1 MSRIRKSSIRW
12 AAALAWAALASGAAR
27 AEPLTYAGAL
37 DLAARSAPSLQA
49 SALKVDA
56 ARDASHAAG
65 RLPDPKLSVGLDNFP
80 ASGPPAGRFNA
91 DEMTMAR
98 IGVLQ
103 DVPNAARRRAQVAA
117 GSAEIG
123 VAEAEAALQ
132 QRNVRV
138 ATALAWIDLAYA
150 ERRLAALDQLVGGL
164 KDLWAA
170 EPASVA
176 SGASRPAVG
185 LEPKRLQA
193 VFADRR
199 SELAA
204 AAAKARAEL
213 SRWTGVPAPIASGD
227 APHYDI
233 DPAALHAALDRHPSL
248 LTAEAAERRAAADV
262 DAARAATRP
271 DWGFEVSYGRR
282 DPMFGD
288 MVSAGVT
295 MSLPLF
301 KGARQAPLIAAR
313 VADRNRVQIEREDQR
328 RTLVAALDG
337 DIADHVMH
345 HDQWRRAVEVLA
357 PTAEQRAHLELT
369 SYAAGRAA
377 FDDVRAALTDLA
389 DAKLTALEREAM
401 VARDG
406 ARIVLTYGS
415 DQ

>member
-1 MSRIRKSSIRW
+1 MSPVQW
-12 AAALAWAALASGAAR
+12 LPTLVVAAALASPAAAA
-27 AEPLTYAGAL
+27 PLTYAGAL

-49 SALKVDA
+49 GALKVDA
-56 ARDASHAAG
+56 ARAASRAAG
-65 RLPDPKLSVGLDNFP
+65 RLPDPKLSVGVDNFP
-80 ASGPPAGRFNA
+80 VSGPPAGRFNA
-91 DEMTMAR
+91 DGMTMAR
-98 IGVLQ
+98 IGVVQ
-103 DVPNAARRRAQVAA
+103 DVPNAARRRAEVAA

-123 VAEAEAALQ
+123 VAEAEATLQ

-150 ERRLAALDQLVGGL
+150 ERRLAALDQLVDGL
-164 KDLWAA
+164 NDLWAA
-170 EPASVA
+170 QPATIA

-213 SRWTGVPAPIASGD
+213 SRWTGDPAPTASGD

-248 LTAEAAERRAAADV
+248 LTADAAERRAGADV
-262 DAARAATRP
+262 DAARAATQP

-301 KGARQAPLIAAR
+301 KSTRQAPLIAAR
-313 VADRNRVQIEREDQR
+313 LADRNRMLIEREDRR

-337 DIADHVMH
+337 DIAEHVMH

-357 PTAEQRAHLELT
+357 PTAEQRAHLELA
-369 SYAAGRAA
+369 SYAAARAG

>member
-1 MSRIRKSSIRW
+1 MKSSIRF
-12 AAALAWAALASGAAR
+12 AVAVAWATLASGGAR

-37 DLAARSAPSLQA
+37 DLAARSAPSVQA

-56 ARDASHAAG
+56 ARAASRAAG
-65 RLPDPKLSVGLDNFP
+65 RLPDPKLSVGVQDFP
-80 ASGPPAGRFNA
+80 VSGPNAGRFGP
-91 DEMTMAR
+91 DDFTMTR
-98 IGVLQ
+98 VGVMQ
-103 DVPNAARRRAQVAA
+103 DVPSAARRRAEVAA

-123 VAEAEAALQ
+123 VAEAEAVLQ
-132 QRNVRV
+132 ARDVRV
-138 ATALAWIDLAYA
+138 ATAAAWIDLAYA

-164 KDLWAA
+164 KDLWSAQ
-170 EPASVA
+170 PASIA

-193 VFADRR
+193 AFADQR
-199 SELAA
+199 SELVAA
-204 AAAKARAEL
+204 VARARAEL
-213 SRWTGVPAPIASGD
+213 SRWTGDPAPTAFGD

-233 DPAALHAALDRHPSL
+233 DAAALRARLDRHPSL
-248 LTAEAAERRAAADV
+248 LSVEAAERRADADV
-262 DAARAATRP
+262 DAARAARWP
-271 DWGFEVSYGRR
+271 DWGFEVSYGHR

-288 MVSAGVT
+288 LVSAGVT

-301 KGARQAPLIAAR
+301 KGARQDPLIAAR
-313 VADRNRVQIEREDQR
+313 VADRNRVRIEREDR
-328 RTLVAALDG
+328 RRMLVAALDG

-345 HDQWRRAVEVLA
+345 HDQWRRAVDVLV

-369 SYAAGRAA
+369 SYAAGRAG
-377 FDDVRAALTDLA
+377 FDDVRQALTDLA
-389 DAKLTALEREAM
+389 DAKLGALQREAL